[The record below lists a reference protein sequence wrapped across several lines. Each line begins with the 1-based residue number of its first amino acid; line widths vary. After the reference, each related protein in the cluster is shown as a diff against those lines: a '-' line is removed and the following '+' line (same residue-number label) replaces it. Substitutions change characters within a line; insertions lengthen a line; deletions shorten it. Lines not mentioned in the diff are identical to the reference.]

1 MFVAIK
7 TFQSPKTKLYRRFFL
22 LERKWQMQLDDTV
35 TENLDKLGIAYQI
48 EMIDG
53 EIDFTECFRD
63 GFQTPYQKF
72 LLDFM
77 THTKMVRYPE
87 AVKKLCID
95 FLRASAVGKPEKYI
109 LPFAVALIVY

>member
-1 MFVAIK
+1 MADAA
-7 TFQSPKTKLYRRFFL
+7 RRHCH
-22 LERKWQMQLDDTV
+22 RKPRQIGHCL
-35 TENLDKLGIAYQI
+35 YQI

-53 EIDFTECFRD
+53 EIDFTKCFRD
-63 GFQTPYQKF
+63 GFQKPHQKF